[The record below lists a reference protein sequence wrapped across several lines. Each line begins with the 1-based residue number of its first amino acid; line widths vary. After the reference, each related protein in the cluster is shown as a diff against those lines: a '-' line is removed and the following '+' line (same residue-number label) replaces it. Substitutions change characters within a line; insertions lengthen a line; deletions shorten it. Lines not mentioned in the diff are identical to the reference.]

1 MGIWKARRQ
10 GKKATGGRF
19 WPDKVK
25 RASEIGAD
33 PANPKVSEKTVTRE
47 KRTRGGS
54 QITQVIAISHA
65 NLMMGKGKFK
75 KVKVLTV
82 KENPANRHFV
92 RMNIITKG
100 AIVETDDGLARV
112 TSRQTRDGMVNA
124 VLVAK

>member
-33 PANPKVSEKTVTRE
+33 PANLKVSEKTVKRA

-54 QITQVIAISHA
+54 QITQVIAVSHA
-65 NLMMGKGKFK
+65 NLMLGKGKFK
-75 KVKVLTV
+75 KTKILTV

-92 RMNIITKG
+92 RMNIVTKG
-100 AIVETDDGLARV
+100 AVVETEDGLARI
-112 TSRQTRDGMVNA
+112 TSRPTRDGLVNA
-124 VLVAK
+124 ILVAK

>member
-1 MGIWKARRQ
+1 
-10 GKKATGGRF
+10 
-19 WPDKVK
+19 
-25 RASEIGAD
+25 
-33 PANPKVSEKTVTRE
+33 
-47 KRTRGGS
+47 
-54 QITQVIAISHA
+54 
-65 NLMMGKGKFK
+65 MMGKGKFK

-112 TSRQTRDGMVNA
+112 TSRPTRDGMVNA